1 MVLWG
6 ALRALSKKYS
16 FGHLQS
22 VGSACRCLL
31 LMMLAVIAVDGIV
44 ARSSSAEEIL
54 IHVVQPVSS
63 KKILPT
69 TFPLPGAPS
78 QVIDIV
84 ACRGEYEP
92 ASFAVRPLA
101 RDITGL
107 LIERTDLVG
116 SSGTLPRDVIDIR
129 IVKAWFQGGGGW
141 ETIEQTRLGNGST
154 LVPELL
160 LKDDRLVKV
169 DHEAK
174 ANHIRLE
181 FSDSA
186 KYVSA
191 NKLGSEKDRL
201 IVPADAFPV
210 RDASQLQ
217 PVDIPRNEAKQFW
230 ITLHVPATAISG
242 DYKGKLFL
250 RENGAIIGSIDLHVT
265 VLPFDLAE
273 PSLTYSIYYRG
284 QLSDKPTISS
294 ELKNRTQFEAELR
307 NMIAHGVTNPTV
319 YQRLDREQ
327 LNDVLEIRE
336 RVGMIPDIL
345 LYLGTGTGNPTT
357 TKGLGELRGRI
368 QYLLNIPAVSRFR
381 EIYVYGID
389 EAKEEKLVSQ
399 RQAWNVVHALGGKVF
414 VAGYRGTFE
423 RVGSMLDLLVFPG
436 RPNRDEM
443 LKFHAVGSKVFSYA
457 NPQAGPENPH
467 VFRMNYGIDLWR
479 NGYDGAM
486 TYAYQDSMGFIWND
500 YDHSRWRDHVFA
512 YPTVD
517 GVIDT
522 LAWEGF
528 REGVDDVRYIT
539 TLEKLLANLKSSRL
553 EGKYGMI
560 LEVDNFL
567 DELRGYKGDD
577 LEGMRRRIVS
587 YIIRLDSMK

>member
-1 MVLWG
+1 MVLQG
-6 ALRALSKKYS
+6 ALRSFSHKYS
-16 FGHLQS
+16 FEHLQF
-22 VGSACRCLL
+22 VNPVWRCLL
-31 LMMLAVIAVDGIV
+31 LMMLAIVTVDGIA
-44 ARSSSAEEIL
+44 ARSSSAELL
-54 IHVVQPVSS
+54 IHVVQPLSS

-69 TFPLPGAPS
+69 ILPLPGAPS

-92 ASFAVRPLA
+92 ASFAVRPLH

-107 LIERTDLVG
+107 LIEGTDLVG
-116 SSGTLPRDVIDIR
+116 SSGTLSRDTIDIR

-141 ETIEQTRLGNGST
+141 ETIDQTRLGNRST

-160 LKDDRLVKV
+160 LKDDQLVKV
-169 DHEAK
+169 DYEEK
-174 ANHIRLE
+174 RNLIRLD
-181 FSDSA
+181 FA
-186 KYVSA
+186 AGARYVSA
-191 NKLGSEKDRL
+191 DELASTKDRL
-201 IVPADAFPV
+201 IVPTDDFPV
-210 RDASQLQ
+210 RDASHLQ
-217 PVDIPRNEAKQFW
+217 PLDIPRNEAKQFW
-230 ITLHVPATAISG
+230 ITLHVPVTAKSG
-242 DYKGKLFL
+242 DYMGKLFL
-250 RENGAIIGSIDLHVT
+250 RENGAIIESIDLHVR
-265 VLPFDLAE
+265 VLPFDLSD

-294 ELKNRTQFEAELR
+294 ELKNRTQFETELR
-307 NMIAHGVTNPTV
+307 NMIAHGVANPTV

-336 RVGMIPDIL
+336 RVGMVPDTL

-357 TKGLGELRGRI
+357 TKGLEELRGRI
-368 QYLLNIPAVSRFR
+368 QYLLNIPAVSRYR
-381 EIYVYGID
+381 ETYVYGID
-389 EAKEEKLVSQ
+389 EAKDERLASQ
-399 RQAWNVVHALGGKVF
+399 LKAWSVARSIGVKVF
-414 VAGYRGTFE
+414 VAGYKGTFE

-436 RPNRDEM
+436 RPNYDEIK
-443 LKFHAVGSKVFSYA
+443 KFHAVGSKVFSYA

-467 VFRMNYGIDLWR
+467 IFRKNYGINLWR
-479 NGYDGAM
+479 NGFDGAM

-500 YDHSRWRDHVFA
+500 FDHSRWRDHVFA

-539 TLEKLLANLKSSRL
+539 TLEKSLAKLKSSNL
-553 EGKYGMI
+553 KNKDGVI

-567 DELRGYKGDD
+567 SELRGYTSEDVD
-577 LEGMRRRIVS
+577 GMRRRIVS
-587 YIIRLDSMK
+587 YIIQLDSIK